1 MNNYLIVKNFG
12 PVKDAKV
19 KLKPF
24 IVLIGGQGTG
34 KSTIAKLISIFQNK
48 LWYMSILSK
57 ENDSCLEAFK
67 KFGIHNYFTE
77 DSYLEYINEGTH
89 IVYDK
94 KFSLSYN
101 GKTTPEELQPVFSS
115 WLEDSVRKFADISKS
130 DMLNIH
136 KLTMNQNE
144 NDKDNKQTFQ
154 DQFKT
159 YLQNYLEIQ
168 NRLNLIQSVLS
179 NMGERLYIPAE
190 RNLIA
195 SFSESWAS
203 IKVAGLPLQD
213 KLLNYISYFEKAKK
227 EYPVYNIPLLDITY
241 KCEGNS
247 EGILINGT
255 DKLLPLK
262 ECSSGIQV
270 LLPMLLVLDYCIDKN
285 LFKGFVIEE
294 PEQNLFPDNQLYTLR
309 YIINKNNVQGSSCI
323 MTTHS
328 PYLLSAINISL
339 LAGKIAGKEKYKKE
353 VCDILPEDSHLRPG
367 TVAAYALGDDKEYC
381 MDIMNS
387 NTETI
392 DQNYLDTTSS
402 IIGQEFGKLYKLYVK
417 SLRDNQ

>member
-1 MNNYLIVKNFG
+1 
-12 PVKDAKV
+12 
-19 KLKPF
+19 
-24 IVLIGGQGTG
+24 
-34 KSTIAKLISIFQNK
+34 
-48 LWYMSILSK
+48 
-57 ENDSCLEAFK
+57 
-67 KFGIHNYFTE
+67 
-77 DSYLEYINEGTH
+77 
-89 IVYDK
+89 
-94 KFSLSYN
+94 
-101 GKTTPEELQPVFSS
+101 
-115 WLEDSVRKFADISKS
+115 
-130 DMLNIH
+130 
-136 KLTMNQNE
+136 
-144 NDKDNKQTFQ
+144 
-154 DQFKT
+154 
-159 YLQNYLEIQ
+159 
-168 NRLNLIQSVLS
+168 
-179 NMGERLYIPAE
+179 
-190 RNLIA
+190 
-195 SFSESWAS
+195 
-203 IKVAGLPLQD
+203 
-213 KLLNYISYFEKAKK
+213 
-227 EYPVYNIPLLDITY
+227 
-241 KCEGNS
+241 
-247 EGILINGT
+247 
-255 DKLLPLK
+255 
-262 ECSSGIQV
+262 
-270 LLPMLLVLDYCIDKN
+270 MLLVLDYCIDKN